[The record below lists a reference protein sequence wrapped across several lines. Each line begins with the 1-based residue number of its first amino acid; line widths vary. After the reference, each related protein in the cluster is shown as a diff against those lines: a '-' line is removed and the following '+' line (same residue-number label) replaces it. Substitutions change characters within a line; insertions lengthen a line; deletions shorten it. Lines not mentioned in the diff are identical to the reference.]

1 MAGNRPV
8 GSPNPPELQQ
18 LGFELERLG
27 FRLGPPEHLRF
38 WRGSDESGYIALAPN
53 RLSVHHFRPY
63 PSWACFSGIIN
74 EVAKAYQ
81 DLLKPTKIQRIG
93 LRYINDIDLGQ
104 TSYELE
110 ESFNFYPFVGQDL
123 PQTLTGFQCLVQCDF
138 EDDRDSLTLKI
149 AAPPQTSQVVLDLDY
164 FLAQPDRLQLDE
176 TADWLEQAHSNLLG
190 VFEGCLKDP
199 TRKSFYEKG

>member
-1 MAGNRPV
+1 MAEDRPL
-8 GSPNPPELQQ
+8 GSPNPPVEFQQ
-18 LGFELERLG
+18 LG

-38 WRGSDESGYIALAPN
+38 WRESDESGYIALAPN

-63 PSWACFSGIIN
+63 PSWECFSGIIN

-93 LRYINDIDLGQ
+93 LRYINDIDLDQ

-110 ESFNFYPFVGQDL
+110 EFFDFYPFVGQDL
-123 PQTLTGFQCLVQCDF
+123 PQTLTAFQCLMQCDF

-149 AAPPQTSQVVLDLDY
+149 TAPPHPSPVVLDLDY
-164 FLAQPDRLQLDE
+164 FLAKPDRFHLDE
-176 TADWLEQAHSNLLG
+176 TAGWLEQAHSNLVS
-190 VFEGCLKDP
+190 VFEGCLKEP
-199 TRKSFYEKG
+199 ARKSFCEKG